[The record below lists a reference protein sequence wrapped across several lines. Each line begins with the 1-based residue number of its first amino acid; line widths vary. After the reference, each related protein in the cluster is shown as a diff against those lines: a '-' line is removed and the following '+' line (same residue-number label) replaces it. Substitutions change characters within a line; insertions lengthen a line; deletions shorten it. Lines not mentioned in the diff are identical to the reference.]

1 MEGKQMIEILIGG
14 IHSYCQSL
22 IGVCMSDCDN
32 CQCVEKIINTKRCQ
46 AEELL
51 NEYDYEPLKL
61 FFNGIVKGIIV
72 NNAFPNYEIRI
83 DDINGKTIKYLWN
96 QYHNKNGILNYEPFT
111 ICKRFIKS
119 LDEDGI
125 INKQVDDEIVISPMY
140 VFEAMKQFSV
150 FDENVNELPK
160 KMGRSYKEYAL
171 AYIFDLYAKG
181 SCVPMNLSEGG
192 LAKKE
197 LEKIGENK
205 EITPDSFYRAVKEII
220 IDKKYDLNKIRDLEA
235 ISRDWY
241 NAVVLLSDNSENMKE
256 YLSKKGLQ

>member
-1 MEGKQMIEILIGG
+1 MEGKKMIDILV
-14 IHSYCQSL
+14 SAMNTYCKSKS
-22 IGVCMSDCDN
+22 IDPDN
-32 CQCVEKIINTKRCQ
+32 DIITNKVINTYKCR
-46 AEELL
+46 AEEFLSEFSQGTFESSWKL
-51 NEYDYEPLKL
+51 NFRLGLVMNNMFHEYDRQIYFYDIDGKSDYYLWKVFKDDNSKVYKYEPLIFQGAYL
-61 FFNGIVKGIIV
+61 HSTTENGIVPKQYDRV
-72 NNAFPNYEIRI
+72 V
-83 DDINGKTIKYLWN
+83 INPIYLFAALL
-96 QYHNKNGILNYEPFT
+96 K
-111 ICKRFIKS
+111 
-119 LDEDGI
+119 
-125 INKQVDDEIVISPMY
+125 
-140 VFEAMKQFSV
+140 FSV